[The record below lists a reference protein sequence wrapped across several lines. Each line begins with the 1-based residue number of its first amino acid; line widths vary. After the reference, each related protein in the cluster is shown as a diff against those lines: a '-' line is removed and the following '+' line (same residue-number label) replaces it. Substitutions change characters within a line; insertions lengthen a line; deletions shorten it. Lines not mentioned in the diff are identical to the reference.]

1 METVDLLKGLQ
12 AIEKRTER
20 VSDEHVVAT
29 YVDSGGLS
37 DALSNRDNGI
47 IYGRRGTGKTHALKY
62 LEQTESR
69 KNNLVIY
76 IDIERDLGSTEGIY
90 SDSSINVVQ
99 RATRLLVDVLG
110 IIHNRLVEE
119 AFDGPLGDSLQDIE
133 IMCDHFGKILVTDQ
147 GEVERNA
154 ASEVGSTTSAGFSAS
169 FGKDSTFGVDGKS
182 EESEK
187 SSNATRVKQTG
198 VVRHRVHFG
207 AFGSLLGKVVSAHP
221 ANRFWLLIDEWSGL
235 PTDLQPY
242 LAEMLRRLFFSIP
255 KVSVRIAAI
264 PHRTAWRLKREDG
277 GYIGVEVG
285 AELFPI
291 LDLDEFVVFPARNK
305 EEQTNRATDFYK
317 RLLTRHLNQ
326 ALKEQSSPLL
336 ENSDQMVRLLFT
348 QMTALQELVRSAEG
362 VPRDAL
368 LIASRAALR
377 AGTRPI
383 STDHIRRAA
392 SQVYQTTKQALLNA
406 NLEARLLLDIII
418 HDVINQ
424 KKARAFLL
432 SPDDVLN
439 PLVQQLVDER
449 ILHVIKRGYSS
460 KSHPGA
466 RFDVLQIDYG
476 CYVQLL
482 QTVNAPKTMF
492 GESNPD
498 DNFFMQLFY
507 GDEYYEDADIESTVV
522 VPEDDYRAIRQAV
535 LDFPSAMSRVAASVQ
550 TGRVV
555 E

>member
-1 METVDLLKGLQ
+1 METSDLLKALQ
-12 AIEKRTER
+12 GIEKRTER

-37 DALSNRDNGI
+37 DALANRDNGI

-62 LEQTESR
+62 LEQTEAA
-69 KNNLVIY
+69 NGAFVVY
-76 IDIERDLGSTEGIY
+76 IDVERDLGSTEGIY
-90 SDSSINVVQ
+90 SDSSIGVVQ

-119 AFDGPLGDSLQDIE
+119 AFDGSLGDCLDDID
-133 IMCDHFGKILVTDQ
+133 IMCDHFGQIVVSDQ
-147 GEVERNA
+147 GEIEKTTG
-154 ASEVGSTTSAGFSAS
+154 SESLESGSVGFSGTLNSTGIGFNA
-169 FGKDSTFGVDGKS
+169 KADS
-182 EESEK
+182 SEK
-187 SSNATRVKQTG
+187 QTASTRVKQTG

-207 AFGSLLGKVVSAHP
+207 AFGSLLGKVVASHP
-221 ANRFWLLIDEWSGL
+221 APRFWLLIDEWSGL
-235 PTDLQPY
+235 PLDLQPY

-264 PHRTAWRLKREDG
+264 PHRTSWRLKREDG

-291 LDLDEFVVFPARNK
+291 LDLDEFVVFPARNR

-326 ALKEQSSPLL
+326 VLKDRGSPQL
-336 ENSDQMVRLLFT
+336 EGRNQMVRLLFT
-348 QMTALQELVRSAEG
+348 QTTALQELVRAAEG

-383 STDHIRRAA
+383 STDHVRRAA

-406 NLEARLLLDIII
+406 NPQARQLLDIII

-432 SPDDVLN
+432 SPDDVSH

-460 KSHPGA
+460 KSQPGA

-482 QTVNAPKTMF
+482 QTANAPRLLF
-492 GESNPD
+492 GEGAED
-498 DNFFMQLFY
+498 DDFFMGLFY
-507 GDEYYEDADIESTVV
+507 GDDEFAPLLDDAEALQDGII
-522 VPEDDYRAIRQAV
+522 VPEDDYRAIRRAV
-535 LDFPSAMSRVAASVQ
+535 LDFPSALLRLDGNNS
-550 TGRVV
+550 
-555 E
+555 

>member
-1 METVDLLKGLQ
+1 METTDLLKALQ
-12 AIEKRTER
+12 SVEKRTER

-29 YVDSGGLS
+29 YVDSGGIS
-37 DALSNRDNGI
+37 DALANRDNGI

-62 LEQTESR
+62 LEQTETA
-69 KNNLVIY
+69 NEALVIY

-90 SDSSINVVQ
+90 SDTSISVVQ

-119 AFDGPLGDSLQDIE
+119 AFDGPLDAYLDDID
-133 IMCDHFGKILVTDQ
+133 IMCDHFGKILVSEQ
-147 GEVERNA
+147 GEVERTA
-154 ASEVGSTTSAGFSAS
+154 ESESLRSGSAELSGNVSMSPRLGLSAKAESNERLS
-169 FGKDSTFGVDGKS
+169 DST
-182 EESEK
+182 
-187 SSNATRVKQTG
+187 RVTQMG

-207 AFGSLLGKVVSAHP
+207 AFGSLLGKVVAAHP
-221 ANRFWLLIDEWSGL
+221 APRFWLLIDEWSGL
-235 PTDLQPY
+235 PMDLQPY

-291 LDLDEFVVFPARNK
+291 LDLDEFVVFPARNR
-305 EEQTNRATDFYK
+305 EEQTSRATDFYK

-326 ALKEQSSPLL
+326 VLKDQGVQQL
-336 ENSDQMVRLLFT
+336 EGSGQMVRLLFT
-348 QMTALQELVRSAEG
+348 QTTALQELVRAAEG

-383 STDHIRRAA
+383 STDHVRRAA

-406 NLEARLLLDIII
+406 NPQARQLLDIII

-432 SPDDVLN
+432 SPDDVSH
-439 PLVQQLVDER
+439 PLVRQLVDER

-460 KSHPGA
+460 KSQPGA

-482 QTVNAPKTMF
+482 QTANAPRFLF
-492 GESNPD
+492 GEGSED
-498 DNFFMQLFY
+498 DDFFMGLFY
-507 GDEYYEDADIESTVV
+507 EGDTGEPDAYGEGNGFI
-522 VPEDDYRAIRQAV
+522 VPEDDYRAIRRAV
-535 LDFPSAMSRVAASVQ
+535 LDFPSALRRLGEGNS
-550 TGRVV
+550 
-555 E
+555 